1 MVDGGSLEWLQPLLL
16 IVMLMAI
23 IALTLRQASELR
35 RMQEQASK
43 KTKTLTI
50 INCGDS
56 GRVERSFKEGDY
68 VGKRVSECKNGEGL
82 IEAIYTIEEKPAPK
96 QGSAPQSQ
104 GSPQGA
110 KSKWG
115 LLKGLRRNYSKL

>member
-35 RMQEQASK
+35 RMQEQASR

-50 INCGDS
+50 INCGES
-56 GRVERSFKEGDY
+56 GRVERAFKEGDY
-68 VGKRVSECKNGEGL
+68 VGKRVDECKEGEGL
-82 IEAIYTIEEKPAPK
+82 IEAIYAVEEKPAPR
-96 QGSAPQSQ
+96 QGPAAGSQ
-104 GSPQGA
+104 GQ
-110 KSKWG
+110 
-115 LLKGLRRNYSKL
+115 